1 MQEVLTDQVGSMR
14 KGGEWDT
21 SQALMERPH
30 HTQGEVRFAASQ
42 PLSWS
47 LSTRQRQSN
56 SPRLEFSSGILDHRP
71 TEIKGSHQARQRRTA
86 SPKAI

>member
-21 SQALMERPH
+21 
-30 HTQGEVRFAASQ
+30 SQ

-71 TEIKGSHQARQRRTA
+71 TEIKGSHQAGQRRTA